1 MELKTFDTILTTI
14 CDSFDSL
21 IAPRTIARSNTNI
34 IYLIFKAAAKGYEI
48 INNVCVVLSN
58 KFDPLY
64 CSEDDLISSAN
75 IVGTERH
82 KGSATG
88 LHITVTNNGSAS
100 VTLLAGL
107 YTYALDD
114 DTKFEFEVMENTVI
128 ASGSH
133 ISFIAMSE
141 KIGRYPVTAQTTITV
156 TSEQP
161 VSSDLVFSCTDNAAL
176 LGLFEETDLEF
187 RERINSKTDRQNS
200 MVELES
206 EIRNLPY
213 IFDCK
218 VKFNPMSTEIE
229 FEGYTIPAYTL
240 AIFYSGEVKKEI
252 AEKVCEKIICP
263 TLQTA
268 DSVEVFY
275 ENDVFV
281 GGKYGV
287 HLIPFAKTQY
297 AVELIYKINKTYAN
311 EYDIQNEIRTVLFNT
326 FVSEKHVDYIK
337 EDDFYNAIEALG
349 ITGIELLGV
358 NLKYNN
364 SNVNYIEIPSSRI
377 PELTNVIFTPVSQ
390 E

>member
-21 IAPRTIARSNTNI
+21 ISPRTIARTNTNI
-34 IYLIFKAAAKGYEI
+34 IYLIFKAVAKGYEI

-64 CSEDDLISSAN
+64 CSDDDLTSSAN

-88 LHITVTNNGSAS
+88 LHITITNNGSVSA
-100 VTLLAGL
+100 TLLAGL

-114 DTKFEFEVMENTVI
+114 DTKFEFEVMENTII

-141 KIGRYPVTAQTTITV
+141 KIGRYPVTAQATITV

-161 VSSDLVFSCTDNAAL
+161 VSSDLVFSCTDNATL

-218 VKFNPMSTEIE
+218 VKFNPMSNAIE
-229 FEGYTIPAYTL
+229 YDGYTIPAYTL

-263 TLQTA
+263 TLQTV

-311 EYDIQNEIRTVLFNT
+311 EYDIQKEIRTVLFNT

-358 NLKYNN
+358 NIKYNN

>member
-14 CDSFDSL
+14 CDSFNSL
-21 IAPRTIARSNTNI
+21 ISPRTLARSNTNI

-64 CSEDDLISSAN
+64 CSDDDLTSSAS
-75 IVGTERH
+75 IVGTERNQ
-82 KGSATG
+82 GSATG
-88 LHITVTNNGSAS
+88 LHITITNNGLVS

-114 DTKFEFEVMENTVI
+114 DTKFEFEVMENIVI

-141 KIGRYPVTAQTTITV
+141 KIGRYPVTAQSTITV

-218 VKFNPMSTEIE
+218 VKFNSTNTEMKYD
-229 FEGYTIPAYTL
+229 GYTIPAYTL

-263 TLQTA
+263 TLQTV

-275 ENDVFV
+275 ENDIFI
-281 GGKYGV
+281 GGKHGV

-297 AVELIYKINKTYAN
+297 AVELIYRINNTYVN
-311 EYDIQNEIRTVLFNT
+311 EYNIQKEIRTVLFNT
-326 FVSEKHVDYIK
+326 FVSEKHVDFIK
-337 EDDFYNAIEALG
+337 EDDFYNAIEALN
-349 ITGIELLGV
+349 ITGIDLLGI

>member
-1 MELKTFDTILTTI
+1 MELKTFDTILTELCDNFDTLISPKTI
-14 CDSFDSL
+14 L
-21 IAPRTIARSNTNI
+21 RSNTNI
-34 IYLIFKAAAKGYEI
+34 IYLLFKAIAKGFEV
-48 INNVCVVLSN
+48 INNTCVILSN
-58 KFDPLY
+58 KFDPSS
-64 CSEDDLISSAN
+64 CTVSDLNSIASL
-75 IVGTERH
+75 VGTERL
-82 KGSATG
+82 KGSASG
-88 LHITVTNNGSAS
+88 LHIIITNNGSVSA
-100 VTLLAGL
+100 TLLAGL

-133 ISFIAMSE
+133 VSFIAMSE
-141 KIGRYPVTAQTTITV
+141 KIGQYPVTAQAKITV
-156 TSEQP
+156 TSEQT
-161 VSSDLVFSCTDNAAL
+161 VSSDLVFSCTDNSSL
-176 LGLFEETDLEF
+176 LGTVAETDLEF
-187 RERINSKTDRQNS
+187 RKRVIEGYDGQDSI
-200 MVELES
+200 VELQN

-213 IFDCK
+213 IFDCR
-218 VKFNPMSTEIE
+218 VKFNPTSNAIE
-229 FEGYTIPAYTL
+229 YDGYTIPSYTL

-263 TLQTA
+263 TLQTS

-275 ENDVFV
+275 ENDIFI

-326 FVSEKHVDYIK
+326 FVSEKHIDYIK
-337 EDDFYNAIEALG
+337 EDDFYNVIEALG

-377 PELTNVIFTPVSQ
+377 PKLTNVIFTPVSQ

>member
-21 IAPRTIARSNTNI
+21 ISPRTIARSNTNI

-64 CSEDDLISSAN
+64 CSDDDLISSAS

-88 LHITVTNNGSAS
+88 LHITVTNNGSVS

-107 YTYALDD
+107 YAYALDD

-156 TSEQP
+156 TSEQT

-176 LGLFEETDLEF
+176 LGIFEETDLEF

-218 VKFNPMSTEIE
+218 VKFNPTNTEIE
-229 FEGYTIPAYTL
+229 FDGYMIPSYTL

-263 TLQTA
+263 TLQTS

-297 AVELIYKINKTYAN
+297 DVELIYKINKTYAN
-311 EYDIQNEIRTVLFNT
+311 EYDIQKEIRNVLFNT
-326 FVSEKHVDYIK
+326 FVSEKHVDFIK
-337 EDDFYNAIEALG
+337 EDDFYNAIEALN
-349 ITGIELLGV
+349 ITGIDLLGI

>member
-21 IAPRTIARSNTNI
+21 ISPRTIARSNTNI
-34 IYLIFKAAAKGYEI
+34 VYLIFKAAAKGYEI

-64 CSEDDLISSAN
+64 CSDDDLISSAS
-75 IVGTERH
+75 IVGTERNQ
-82 KGSATG
+82 GSATG
-88 LHITVTNNGSAS
+88 LHITVTNNGSVSA
-100 VTLLAGL
+100 TLLAGL

-114 DTKFEFEVMENTVI
+114 DTKFEFEVMGNTVI

-141 KIGRYPVTAQTTITV
+141 KIGRYPVTAQSKITV
-156 TSEQP
+156 TSEQT

-176 LGLFEETDLEF
+176 LGISEETDLEF

-218 VKFNPMSTEIE
+218 VKFNPMSTEIVYD
-229 FEGYTIPAYTL
+229 GYTIPAYTL

-263 TLQTA
+263 TLQTS

-275 ENDVFV
+275 ENDIFI
-281 GGKYGV
+281 GGKHGV

-311 EYDIQNEIRTVLFNT
+311 EYDIQKEIRTVLFNT

-364 SNVNYIEIPSSRI
+364 SNVNYIKIPSSRI

>member
-161 VSSDLVFSCTDNAAL
+161 VSSDLVFSCTDNATL
-176 LGLFEETDLEF
+176 LGISEETDLEF

-218 VKFNPMSTEIE
+218 VKFNPKSTEIE
-229 FEGYTIPAYTL
+229 YDGYTIPAYTL

-263 TLQTA
+263 TLQTS

-275 ENDVFV
+275 ENDIFI
-281 GGKYGV
+281 GGKHGV

-337 EDDFYNAIEALG
+337 EDDFYNAVEALG

-364 SNVNYIEIPSSRI
+364 SNVSYIEIPSSRI

>member
-64 CSEDDLISSAN
+64 CSDDDLISSAS

-88 LHITVTNNGSAS
+88 LHITVTNNGSVS

-114 DTKFEFEVMENTVI
+114 DTKFEFEVMKNTVI

-156 TSEQP
+156 TSERT

-176 LGLFEETDLEF
+176 LGIFEETDLEF

-218 VKFNPMSTEIE
+218 VKFNPMSTEIVYD
-229 FEGYTIPAYTL
+229 GYTIPAYTL

-263 TLQTA
+263 TLQTS

-275 ENDVFV
+275 ENDIFV

-311 EYDIQNEIRTVLFNT
+311 EYDIQKEIRTVLFNT

-358 NLKYNN
+358 NLKYNG

>member
-21 IAPRTIARSNTNI
+21 ISPRTLARSNTNI

-64 CSEDDLISSAN
+64 CSDDDLNSSAN
-75 IVGTERH
+75 IVGTERNQ
-82 KGSATG
+82 GSASG
-88 LHITVTNNGSAS
+88 LHITVTNNGSVA

-107 YTYALDD
+107 YYYALDD
-114 DTKFEFEVMENTVI
+114 DTKFEFEVMENTTI
-128 ASGSH
+128 ASGSYV
-133 ISFIAMSE
+133 SFIAMSE
-141 KIGRYPVTAQTTITV
+141 EIGQFPVTAQAKITV

-161 VSSDLVFSCTDNAAL
+161 ISSDLVFSCADNTAL
-176 LGLFEETDLEF
+176 LGISEETDLEF
-187 RERINSKTDRQNS
+187 RERINSETDRQNS

-218 VKFNPMSTEIE
+218 VKFNPTNTEME
-229 FEGYTIPAYTL
+229 YDGYTIPAYTL

-263 TLQTA
+263 TLQTV

-275 ENDVFV
+275 ENDIFI
-281 GGKYGV
+281 GGKHGV
-287 HLIPFAKTQY
+287 NLIPFAKTQY
-297 AVELIYKINKTYAN
+297 GVELIYKINNTYAN
-311 EYDIQNEIRTVLFNT
+311 EYDIQNEIRTALFNT

-337 EDDFYNAIEALG
+337 EDDFYNAIEALD

>member
-1 MELKTFDTILTTI
+1 MELKTFDTTLTTI

-21 IAPRTIARSNTNI
+21 IAPRKITRSNTNI

-64 CSEDDLISSAN
+64 CSDDDLISSAS

-88 LHITVTNNGSAS
+88 LHITITNNGLVP

-128 ASGSH
+128 ASGSR

-141 KIGRYPVTAQTTITV
+141 KIGQYPVTAQAKITV

-161 VSSDLVFSCTDNAAL
+161 ISSDLVFSCTDNAAL

-187 RERINSKTDRQNS
+187 RERINSETDRQNS

-218 VKFNPMSTEIE
+218 VKFNPKSTEIE
-229 FEGYTIPAYTL
+229 FEGYTIPSYTL

-311 EYDIQNEIRTVLFNT
+311 EYDIQNEIRTALFNT

-337 EDDFYNAIEALG
+337 EDDIYNAIEALG

-364 SNVNYIEIPSSRI
+364 SNVNYIEIPASRI

>member
-21 IAPRTIARSNTNI
+21 ISPRTLARSNTNI

-64 CSEDDLISSAN
+64 CSDDDLTSSAN
-75 IVGTERH
+75 IVGTERNQ
-82 KGSATG
+82 GSATG
-88 LHITVTNNGSAS
+88 LHITITNNGSVSA
-100 VTLLAGL
+100 TLLAGL

-114 DTKFEFEVMENTVI
+114 DTKFEFEVMENTTI
-128 ASGSH
+128 ASGSYV
-133 ISFIAMSE
+133 SFIAMSE
-141 KIGRYPVTAQTTITV
+141 EIGQYPVTAQSTITV
-156 TSEQP
+156 TSEQSI
-161 VSSDLVFSCTDNAAL
+161 SSDLVFSCADNTAL
-176 LGLFEETDLEF
+176 LGIAEETDLEF
-187 RERINSKTDRQNS
+187 RKRINSDTDRQNS

-218 VKFNPMSTEIE
+218 VKFNPINTEIE
-229 FEGYTIPAYTL
+229 YDGYTIPAYTL

-263 TLQTA
+263 TLQTV
-268 DSVEVFY
+268 DSVEIFY
-275 ENDVFV
+275 ENDIFI
-281 GGKYGV
+281 GGKHCV

-297 AVELIYKINKTYAN
+297 AVELLYKINNTYAN
-311 EYDIQNEIRTVLFNT
+311 EYDIQKEIRTSLFNT

-337 EDDFYNAIEALG
+337 EDDFYNAIEALD

>member
-21 IAPRTIARSNTNI
+21 ISPRTIARTNTNI
-34 IYLIFKAAAKGYEI
+34 IYLIFKAVAKGYEI

-64 CSEDDLISSAN
+64 CSDEDLTSSAS

-88 LHITVTNNGSAS
+88 LHITITNNGSVSA
-100 VTLLAGL
+100 TLLAGL

-141 KIGRYPVTAQTTITV
+141 KIGRYPVTAQAKITV

-161 VSSDLVFSCTDNAAL
+161 VSSDLVFSCTDNAVL

-218 VKFNPMSTEIE
+218 VKFNPMSNAIE
-229 FEGYTIPAYTL
+229 YDGYTIPAYTL

-263 TLQTA
+263 TLQTS

-287 HLIPFAKTQY
+287 NLIPFAKAQY

-311 EYDIQNEIRTVLFNT
+311 EYDIQKEIRTVLFNT

-337 EDDFYNAIEALG
+337 EDDFYNVIEALG

-358 NLKYNN
+358 NLKYND
-364 SNVNYIEIPSSRI
+364 SNVSYIEIPSSRI

>member
-1 MELKTFDTILTTI
+1 MELKTFDSILTTI

-21 IAPRTIARSNTNI
+21 ISPRTIARTNTNI
-34 IYLIFKAAAKGYEI
+34 IYLIFKAVAKGYEI

-64 CSEDDLISSAN
+64 CSDDDLTSSAS

-88 LHITVTNNGSAS
+88 LHITITNNGSVS

-156 TSEQP
+156 TSEQT

-218 VKFNPMSTEIE
+218 VKFNPTNNEIE
-229 FEGYTIPAYTL
+229 YDGYTIPAYTL

-252 AEKVCEKIICP
+252 AEKVCGKIICP

-287 HLIPFAKTQY
+287 HLIPFAKAQY
-297 AVELIYKINKTYAN
+297 EVELIYKINKTYAN
-311 EYDIQNEIRTVLFNT
+311 EYDIQKEIRTVLFNT

>member
-21 IAPRTIARSNTNI
+21 ISPRTIARSNTNI

-64 CSEDDLISSAN
+64 CSDDDLISSAS

-88 LHITVTNNGSAS
+88 LHITVTNNGSVS

-107 YTYALDD
+107 YAYALDD
-114 DTKFEFEVMENTVI
+114 DTKFEFEVMENTII
-128 ASGSH
+128 ASDSH

-141 KIGRYPVTAQTTITV
+141 KIGRYPVTAQSTITV

-176 LGLFEETDLEF
+176 LGIFEETDLEF

-218 VKFNPMSTEIE
+218 VKFNPTNTEIE
-229 FEGYTIPAYTL
+229 YDGYTIPAYTL

-252 AEKVCEKIICP
+252 AEKVCAKIICP

-268 DSVEVFY
+268 NSIEVFY

-297 AVELIYKINKTYAN
+297 AVELIYKINNTYAN
-311 EYDIQNEIRTVLFNT
+311 EYDIQKEIRTALFNT
-326 FVSEKHVDYIK
+326 FVSEKHVDFIK
-337 EDDFYNAIEALG
+337 EDDFYNAIEALN
-349 ITGIELLGV
+349 ITGIDLLGI

>member
-21 IAPRTIARSNTNI
+21 ISPRTLARSNTNI

-64 CSEDDLISSAN
+64 CSDDDLTSSAN
-75 IVGTERH
+75 IVGTERNQ
-82 KGSATG
+82 GSATG
-88 LHITVTNNGSAS
+88 LHITITNNGSVS

-128 ASGSH
+128 ASGSY

-141 KIGRYPVTAQTTITV
+141 EIGQYPVTAQATITV

-161 VSSDLVFSCTDNAAL
+161 ISSDLVFSCADNTSL
-176 LGLFEETDLEF
+176 LGISEETDLEF
-187 RERINSKTDRQNS
+187 RERINSETDRQNS

-218 VKFNPMSTEIE
+218 VKFNPTNTEIE
-229 FEGYTIPAYTL
+229 YDGYTIPAYTL

-263 TLQTA
+263 TLQTI

-275 ENDVFV
+275 ENDIFI
-281 GGKYGV
+281 GGKHGV

-297 AVELIYKINKTYAN
+297 AVELIYKINNTYAN
-311 EYDIQNEIRTVLFNT
+311 EYDIQNEIRTALFNT

-337 EDDFYNAIEALG
+337 EDDFYNAIEALD

>member
-100 VTLLAGL
+100 VTLLVGL

-176 LGLFEETDLEF
+176 LGISEETDLEF

-229 FEGYTIPAYTL
+229 FEGYMIPAYTL

-281 GGKYGV
+281 GGKHGV

-297 AVELIYKINKTYAN
+297 AVELIYKINNTYAN

-337 EDDFYNAIEALG
+337 EDDFYNAVKTLG

-358 NLKYNN
+358 NLKYND

>member
-88 LHITVTNNGSAS
+88 LHITVTNNGSVS

-114 DTKFEFEVMENTVI
+114 DTKFEFEVMESTVI

-156 TSEQP
+156 TSERT

-176 LGLFEETDLEF
+176 LGISEETDLEF

-281 GGKYGV
+281 GGKHGV
-287 HLIPFAKTQY
+287 NLIPFAKTQY

-311 EYDIQNEIRTVLFNT
+311 EYDIQKEIRTVLFNT

>member
-21 IAPRTIARSNTNI
+21 IAPRKITRSDTNI

-64 CSEDDLISSAN
+64 CSDDDLTSSAS

-88 LHITVTNNGSAS
+88 LHITITNNGLAS

-114 DTKFEFEVMENTVI
+114 DIKFEFEVMENTVI

-141 KIGRYPVTAQTTITV
+141 KIGRYPVTAQATITV

-161 VSSDLVFSCTDNAAL
+161 VSSDLVFSCADNTAL
-176 LGLFEETDLEF
+176 LGIFEETDLEF
-187 RERINSKTDRQNS
+187 RKRINSKTDRQNS

-218 VKFNPMSTEIE
+218 LKFNPLSEEIVYD
-229 FEGYTIPAYTL
+229 GYTIPAYTL

-263 TLQTA
+263 TLQTE

-275 ENDVFV
+275 ENDIFI

-297 AVELIYKINKTYAN
+297 AVELTYRLNRTYVN
-311 EYDIQNEIRTVLFNT
+311 EYDVQHEIRTVLFNT

-337 EDDFYNAIEALG
+337 EDDFYNVIEALG

-358 NLKYNN
+358 SLKYNN
-364 SNVNYIEIPSSRI
+364 RNVNYIKIPSSRI
-377 PELTNVIFTPVSQ
+377 PELTKVIFKPVSQ

>member
-64 CSEDDLISSAN
+64 CSDDDLVSSAS

-88 LHITVTNNGSAS
+88 LHITVTNNGSVSA
-100 VTLLAGL
+100 TLLAGL

-161 VSSDLVFSCTDNAAL
+161 FSSDLVFSCTDNAAL
-176 LGLFEETDLEF
+176 LGISEETDLEL

-229 FEGYTIPAYTL
+229 YDGYTIPAYTL

-281 GGKYGV
+281 GGKHGV
-287 HLIPFAKTQY
+287 NLIPFAKTQY

>member
-64 CSEDDLISSAN
+64 CSEDDLISSAS

-88 LHITVTNNGSAS
+88 LHITITNNGSVS

-128 ASGSH
+128 ASGSR

-161 VSSDLVFSCTDNAAL
+161 VSSDLVFSCTDNATL

-281 GGKYGV
+281 GGKHGV
-287 HLIPFAKTQY
+287 HLIPFAKAQY

>member
-64 CSEDDLISSAN
+64 CSDDDLISSAS

-88 LHITVTNNGSAS
+88 LHIIVTNNGLVS

-176 LGLFEETDLEF
+176 LGIFEETDLEF

-218 VKFNPMSTEIE
+218 VKFNPTNTEIE
-229 FEGYTIPAYTL
+229 YDGYTIPAYTL

-263 TLQTA
+263 TLQTV

-281 GGKYGV
+281 GGKHGV
-287 HLIPFAKTQY
+287 NLIPFAKTQY
-297 AVELIYKINKTYAN
+297 AVELIYKINNTYAN

-358 NLKYNN
+358 NLKYND

>member
-64 CSEDDLISSAN
+64 CSDDDLISSAN

-88 LHITVTNNGSAS
+88 LHITVTNNGSVS

-156 TSEQP
+156 TSEQT

-176 LGLFEETDLEF
+176 LGISEETDLEF

-229 FEGYTIPAYTL
+229 YDGYTIPAYTL

-252 AEKVCEKIICP
+252 AEKVCAKIICP

-311 EYDIQNEIRTVLFNT
+311 EYDIQNEIKTVLFNT

>member
-64 CSEDDLISSAN
+64 CSDDDLVSSAS

-88 LHITVTNNGSAS
+88 LHITVTNNGSVSA
-100 VTLLAGL
+100 TLLAGL

-156 TSEQP
+156 TSERT

-176 LGLFEETDLEF
+176 LGISEETDLEL

-218 VKFNPMSTEIE
+218 VKFNPTNTEIE
-229 FEGYTIPAYTL
+229 YEGYTIPAYTL

-275 ENDVFV
+275 ENDIFI

-287 HLIPFAKTQY
+287 NLTPFAKTQY
-297 AVELIYKINKTYAN
+297 AVELIYKINNTYAN
-311 EYDIQNEIRTVLFNT
+311 EYDIQNEIKTVLFNT

>member
-21 IAPRTIARSNTNI
+21 ISPRTIARSNTNI
-34 IYLIFKAAAKGYEI
+34 IYLIFKAVAKGYEI
-48 INNVCVVLSN
+48 INNVCVALSN

-64 CSEDDLISSAN
+64 CSDDDLTSSAN
-75 IVGTERH
+75 MVGTERNQ
-82 KGSATG
+82 GSATG
-88 LHITVTNNGSAS
+88 LHITITNNGLVS

-114 DTKFEFEVMENTVI
+114 DTKFEFEVMENTII

-141 KIGRYPVTAQTTITV
+141 KIGRYPVTAQSTITV

-161 VSSDLVFSCTDNAAL
+161 VSSDLVFSCADNTAL
-176 LGLFEETDLEF
+176 LGLFEETDSEF

-218 VKFNPMSTEIE
+218 VKFNPTNTEIE
-229 FEGYTIPAYTL
+229 YDGYTIPAYTL

-252 AEKVCEKIICP
+252 AEKVCAKIICP
-263 TLQTA
+263 TLRTS

-311 EYDIQNEIRTVLFNT
+311 EYDIQKEIRTALFNT
-326 FVSEKHVDYIK
+326 FVSEKHVDFIK
-337 EDDFYNAIEALG
+337 EDDFYNAIEALN
-349 ITGIELLGV
+349 ITGIDLLGI

>member
-21 IAPRTIARSNTNI
+21 ISPRTIARSNTNI
-34 IYLIFKAAAKGYEI
+34 IYLIFKAVAKGYEI

-64 CSEDDLISSAN
+64 CSDDDLTSSAS

-88 LHITVTNNGSAS
+88 LHITVTNNGSVSA
-100 VTLLAGL
+100 TLFAGL
-107 YTYALDD
+107 YTYVLDD

-141 KIGRYPVTAQTTITV
+141 KIGRYPVTAQAKITV

-213 IFDCK
+213 IFDCR
-218 VKFNPMSTEIE
+218 VKFNPTNTEIE
-229 FEGYTIPAYTL
+229 YDGYTIPAYTL

-252 AEKVCEKIICP
+252 AEKVCGKIICP
-263 TLQTA
+263 TLQTV

-275 ENDVFV
+275 ENDIFI

-287 HLIPFAKTQY
+287 HLIPFAKAQY

-311 EYDIQNEIRTVLFNT
+311 EYDIQKEIRAVLFNT

>member
-88 LHITVTNNGSAS
+88 LHITVTNNGSVS
-100 VTLLAGL
+100 VTLLSGL

-141 KIGRYPVTAQTTITV
+141 KIGRYPVTAQATITV

-281 GGKYGV
+281 GGKHGV

-337 EDDFYNAIEALG
+337 EDDFYNAVEALG

>member
-21 IAPRTIARSNTNI
+21 ISPRTLARSNTNI

-64 CSEDDLISSAN
+64 CSDDDLNSSAN

-88 LHITVTNNGSAS
+88 LHITVTNNGSVSA
-100 VTLLAGL
+100 TLLAGL

-128 ASGSH
+128 ASGSR

-141 KIGRYPVTAQTTITV
+141 KIGRYPVTAQSTITV

-176 LGLFEETDLEF
+176 LGVFEETDLEF
-187 RERINSKTDRQNS
+187 RERINSETDRQNF

-213 IFDCK
+213 IFDCRL
-218 VKFNPMSTEIE
+218 KFNPTSTAIE
-229 FEGYTIPAYTL
+229 YDGYMIPSYTL

-263 TLQTA
+263 TLQTS

-275 ENDVFV
+275 ENEVFV

-311 EYDIQNEIRTVLFNT
+311 EYDIQKEIRTALFNT

-337 EDDFYNAIEALG
+337 EDDIYNAIEALG

-364 SNVNYIEIPSSRI
+364 SNVNYIEIPLSRI